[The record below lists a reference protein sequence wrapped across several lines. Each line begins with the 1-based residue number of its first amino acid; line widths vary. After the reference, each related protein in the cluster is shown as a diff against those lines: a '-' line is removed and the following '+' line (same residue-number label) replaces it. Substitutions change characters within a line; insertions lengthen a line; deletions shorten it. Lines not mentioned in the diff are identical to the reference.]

1 MNILMMTNT
10 YLPHVGG
17 VARSVEWFSKGLR
30 SIGHNVM
37 VVAPE
42 FENMPEKEE
51 NVVRI
56 PALQNFNGSD
66 FSVTVPI
73 PGFLR
78 YHINE
83 FNPHII
89 HSHHPF
95 LLGSTAVRI
104 ANQRQI
110 PLVFT
115 YHTNYEQYTHYV
127 PGDFP
132 RMKKFAIQLAKG
144 YCNLADHVVTPSESI
159 AEILRERGVKTPMTC
174 IPTGIRID
182 EFSSGNGRSFRK
194 RYGIPEGCF
203 VVGHVG
209 RLAPEKNLRFLA
221 RAVREF
227 MKDDKDSLFLVVGD
241 GPSAKTI
248 RDLFVDEKMS
258 DRLIMTG
265 KLDKQELVDAYHGMD
280 VFAFASKSETQGMV
294 LAEAMGASTPVVAID
309 APGAREVVEDGKNG
323 FLLYDESVESFSVAL
338 SRIRNFSEKEILSMR
353 DSAFS
358 MARSLDLSRC
368 VRKLSDLYS
377 EICGGEC
384 LHDIHQESF
393 WESAMDQLRVEWDLM
408 RNLAEAAA
416 SSFMDENDK
425 R

>member
-1 MNILMMTNT
+1 
-10 YLPHVGG
+10 
-17 VARSVEWFSKGLR
+17 
-30 SIGHNVM
+30 
-37 VVAPE
+37 
-42 FENMPEKEE
+42 
-51 NVVRI
+51 
-56 PALQNFNGSD
+56 
-66 FSVTVPI
+66 
-73 PGFLR
+73 
-78 YHINE
+78 
-83 FNPHII
+83 
-89 HSHHPF
+89 
-95 LLGSTAVRI
+95 
-104 ANQRQI
+104 
-110 PLVFT
+110 
-115 YHTNYEQYTHYV
+115 
-127 PGDFP
+127 
-132 RMKKFAIQLAKG
+132 
-144 YCNLADHVVTPSESI
+144 
-159 AEILRERGVKTPMTC
+159 
-174 IPTGIRID
+174 
-182 EFSSGNGRSFRK
+182 
-194 RYGIPEGCF
+194 
-203 VVGHVG
+203 
-209 RLAPEKNLRFLA
+209 
-221 RAVREF
+221 
-227 MKDDKDSLFLVVGD
+227 VGD